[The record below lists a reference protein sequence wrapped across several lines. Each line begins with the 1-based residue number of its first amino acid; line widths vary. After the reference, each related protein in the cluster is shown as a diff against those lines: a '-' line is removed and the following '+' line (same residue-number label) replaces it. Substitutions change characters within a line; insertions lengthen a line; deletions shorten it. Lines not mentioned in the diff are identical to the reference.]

1 MALIYIYYMS
11 ENESKVKAALAKLTP
26 EEQTVIENDIVSRVE
41 LMVMMFCQELELES
55 KKHPDEDDG
64 LSPYMNLTL
73 AVGKWLGWYPYA
85 EKRIPSWEELNMSA
99 EEHLK
104 RMEDNMKAEGW
115 IIEKSADGKRA
126 SYRFKDDD
134 KNVTNEISN
143 EQA

>member
-1 MALIYIYYMS
+1 MS

-26 EEQTVIENDIVSRVE
+26 EEQTVIENDIVRRVE

-104 RMEDNMKAEGW
+104 RME
-115 IIEKSADGKRA
+115 
-126 SYRFKDDD
+126 
-134 KNVTNEISN
+134 
-143 EQA
+143 